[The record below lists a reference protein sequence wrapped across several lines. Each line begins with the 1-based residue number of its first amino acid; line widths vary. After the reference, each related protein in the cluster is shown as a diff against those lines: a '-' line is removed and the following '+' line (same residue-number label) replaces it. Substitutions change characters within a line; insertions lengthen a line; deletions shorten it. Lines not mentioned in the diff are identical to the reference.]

1 MNKKMTEQEFLACFD
16 DAVKFGHIFVTYQPK
31 INHCTGRMIG
41 AEALMRWTHPAYGMQ
56 YPSDFI
62 PVLEKNDLIYRADL
76 AVFESVCKFQRSV
89 LDSGEKPVPVSVNM
103 SRYDIYRRDYAQEIE
118 KLRIKYDV
126 PVKYIHIEITETSAI
141 GGMDLITSVLKK
153 LHEYGYVVEMDDFGS
168 GYSSLNILKDLSV
181 DVIKLDMR
189 FLSGSIGGRGGTI
202 LNAVVQMAKWLGTPV
217 IAEGVETLEQADY
230 MKSIGCKYIQGY
242 LYSKPVGEDEFR
254 EKLKQLDHEPLVPAI
269 DLITEMDAGRFWDP
283 ESMET
288 LVFNNFVGGAV
299 IFSYQNGKAE
309 ILRVNKKYVKEIGM
323 NMLEQDIIDGDPWE
337 SMDSKNRRIYED
349 TLKRAISSNE
359 EESCETWRLIC
370 SKTCGEDRIC
380 IRSYIRLIGKTETQY
395 LFYAMVQN
403 ITAEK
408 KRWDELYES
417 ERKFRFASEQ
427 ANVYAWEY
435 DISTKE
441 MRPCFRCMRDLNL
454 PPLVENYPEPAIEV
468 GIFPPDYA
476 DMYREWMRKLD
487 TGEVDTLEGIIPL
500 TVGRVPFHVRYTLE
514 RDENGKP
521 LKAYGSATLVVD
533 QISENSQNG
542 QETE

>member
-126 PVKYIHIEITETSAI
+126 PVKYIHVEITETSAI
-141 GGMDLITSVLKK
+141 GGMDLITSVLNK

-254 EKLKQLDHEPLVPAI
+254 EKLKQLDYEPLVPPI
-269 DLITEMDAGRFWDP
+269 DLVTEMDAGRFWDP
-283 ESMET
+283 KSMET

-337 SMDSKNRRIYED
+337 GMDSKNRRIYED

-487 TGEVDTLEGIIPL
+487 AGEADTLEGIIPL

-521 LKAYGSATLVVD
+521 LNAYGSATLVVD

>member
-89 LDSGEKPVPVSVNM
+89 LDRGEKPVPVSVNM

-126 PVKYIHIEITETSAI
+126 PVKYIHVEITETSAI
-141 GGMDLITSVLKK
+141 GGMELITSVLKK

-254 EKLKQLDHEPLVPAI
+254 EKLKQLDYEPLVPPI
-269 DLITEMDAGRFWDP
+269 DLVTEMDAGRFWDP
-283 ESMET
+283 KSMET

-337 SMDSKNRRIYED
+337 GMDSKNRRIYED

-408 KRWDELYES
+408 KSWDELYES

-435 DISTKE
+435 DISTKK

-487 TGEVDTLEGIIPL
+487 TGEVDKLEGIIPL

-533 QISENSQNG
+533 HISENSQNG

>member
-1 MNKKMTEQEFLACFD
+1 MNKKMTEQELLACFD

-126 PVKYIHIEITETSAI
+126 PVKYIHVEITETSAI
-141 GGMDLITSVLKK
+141 GGMELITSVLKK
-153 LHEYGYVVEMDDFGS
+153 LHEYGYVVEMDDFCS

-254 EKLKQLDHEPLVPAI
+254 EKLKQLDYEPLVPPI
-269 DLITEMDAGRFWDP
+269 DLVTEMDAGRFWNP
-283 ESMET
+283 KSMET

-435 DISTKE
+435 DISTKK

-533 QISENSQNG
+533 HISENSQNG

>member
-1 MNKKMTEQEFLACFD
+1 
-16 DAVKFGHIFVTYQPK
+16 
-31 INHCTGRMIG
+31 
-41 AEALMRWTHPAYGMQ
+41 
-56 YPSDFI
+56 
-62 PVLEKNDLIYRADL
+62 
-76 AVFESVCKFQRSV
+76 
-89 LDSGEKPVPVSVNM
+89 M

-126 PVKYIHIEITETSAI
+126 PVKYIHVEITETSAI

-153 LHEYGYVVEMDDFGS
+153 LHEYGYMVEMDDFGS

-230 MKSIGCKYIQGY
+230 MKSIGCKYVQGY

-254 EKLKQLDHEPLVPAI
+254 EKLKQLDYEPLVPPI
-269 DLITEMDAGRFWDP
+269 DLVTEMDAGRFWDP
-283 ESMET
+283 KSMET

-337 SMDSKNRRIYED
+337 GMDSKNRRIYED

-435 DISTKE
+435 DISTKK

>member
-1 MNKKMTEQEFLACFD
+1 ME
-16 DAVKFGHIFVTYQPK
+16 
-31 INHCTGRMIG
+31 
-41 AEALMRWTHPAYGMQ
+41 
-56 YPSDFI
+56 
-62 PVLEKNDLIYRADL
+62 
-76 AVFESVCKFQRSV
+76 
-89 LDSGEKPVPVSVNM
+89 
-103 SRYDIYRRDYAQEIE
+103 
-118 KLRIKYDV
+118 
-126 PVKYIHIEITETSAI
+126 
-141 GGMDLITSVLKK
+141 LITSVLKK

-254 EKLKQLDHEPLVPAI
+254 EKLKQLDYEPLVPPI
-269 DLITEMDAGRFWDP
+269 DLVTEMDAGRFWDP
-283 ESMET
+283 KSMET

>member
-1 MNKKMTEQEFLACFD
+1 MNKKMTEQELLACFD

-126 PVKYIHIEITETSAI
+126 PVKYIHVEITETSAI
-141 GGMDLITSVLKK
+141 GGMELITSVLKK

-254 EKLKQLDHEPLVPAI
+254 EKLKQLDYEPLVPPI
-269 DLITEMDAGRFWDP
+269 DLVTEMDAGRFWDP
-283 ESMET
+283 KSMET

-299 IFSYQNGKAE
+299 IFSYQKGKAE

-359 EESCETWRLIC
+359 EESCET
-370 SKTCGEDRIC
+370 
-380 IRSYIRLIGKTETQY
+380 
-395 LFYAMVQN
+395 
-403 ITAEK
+403 
-408 KRWDELYES
+408 
-417 ERKFRFASEQ
+417 
-427 ANVYAWEY
+427 
-435 DISTKE
+435 
-441 MRPCFRCMRDLNL
+441 
-454 PPLVENYPEPAIEV
+454 
-468 GIFPPDYA
+468 
-476 DMYREWMRKLD
+476 
-487 TGEVDTLEGIIPL
+487 
-500 TVGRVPFHVRYTLE
+500 
-514 RDENGKP
+514 
-521 LKAYGSATLVVD
+521 
-533 QISENSQNG
+533 
-542 QETE
+542 

>member
-1 MNKKMTEQEFLACFD
+1 MNKKMTEQELLACFD

-126 PVKYIHIEITETSAI
+126 PVKYIHVEITETSAI

-254 EKLKQLDHEPLVPAI
+254 EKLKQLDYEPLVPPI
-269 DLITEMDAGRFWDP
+269 DLVTEMDAGRFWDP
-283 ESMET
+283 KSMET

-380 IRSYIRLIGKTETQY
+380 IRSYIRLIGK
-395 LFYAMVQN
+395 
-403 ITAEK
+403 EK
-408 KRWDELYES
+408 
-417 ERKFRFASEQ
+417 RKLSICSMQWCR
-427 ANVYAWEY
+427 
-435 DISTKE
+435 I
-441 MRPCFRCMRDLNL
+441 L
-454 PPLVENYPEPAIEV
+454 PPKRNAGMSFTKARENFDLQASRLMYML
-468 GIFPPDYA
+468 GSMIFPQ
-476 DMYREWMRKLD
+476 RK
-487 TGEVDTLEGIIPL
+487 
-500 TVGRVPFHVRYTLE
+500 
-514 RDENGKP
+514 
-521 LKAYGSATLVVD
+521 
-533 QISENSQNG
+533 
-542 QETE
+542 